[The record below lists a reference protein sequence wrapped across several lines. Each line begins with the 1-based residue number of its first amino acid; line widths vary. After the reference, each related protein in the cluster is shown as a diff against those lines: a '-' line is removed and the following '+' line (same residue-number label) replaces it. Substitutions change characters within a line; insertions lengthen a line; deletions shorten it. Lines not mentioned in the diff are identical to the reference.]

1 MIEIKNLSFKFGKL
15 RIFDNFNLEIPK
27 GEVVLIT
34 GINGVGKTTLLRLI
48 AGVLKPLKGEIKFS
62 NEISNDPRRCIG
74 FISDKLSLYESLTVS
89 QAIDFHKSIYGISN
103 FDDFLIKF
111 TKIKKGQKLK
121 QLSIGQRA
129 IFHLTLILSTNPKI
143 LLIDEI
149 IHSIDV
155 YLRNIFIKE
164 LIKLISEKMVTVVL
178 VNLNFYDIENILDRV
193 ILLKN
198 GKIAVN
204 EKIDT
209 LKTKVKKLIST
220 NSTKSLPVI
229 SQIDYLDHS
238 EYFIY
243 PYKENYRKK
252 FDGEV
257 IDLNLTEI
265 VSAFIGGEYA

>member
-15 RIFDNFNLEIPK
+15 KIFNDFNLEIPK

-62 NEISNDPRRCIG
+62 DEISSDPKRYIG

-198 GKIAVN
+198 GEIAVN